1 MGVFSNPTFWA
12 VQLWF
17 SARFFRF
24 AGLGLGL
31 DSDRLACMDWV
42 EMDRFRFLG
51 GTVLL
56 LRERE
61 GELLARDG
69 DRRLLRLR

>member
-1 MGVFSNPTFWA
+1 
-12 VQLWF
+12 
-17 SARFFRF
+17 
-24 AGLGLGL
+24 
-31 DSDRLACMDWV
+31 MDWV

-61 GELLARDG
+61 GELFARDE
-69 DRRLLRLR
+69 DRRLLRLRRLLSLLLLPLLRDRDSECLFRFLERFLEC